1 MKQDLFFALLL
12 LQLPLPLSVETFGF
26 WHNNYTN
33 MAPKKLKLIDEEA
46 ACSGDD
52 SSDDSSDDGSDL
64 GSFLVSDGE
73 LSDSH
78 YITKE
83 ASSKK
88 FSIPNVTPKKRGR
101 PPGKVTVKSKTEAF
115 KPPGDSSYPSNDFSL
130 TITKTGSD
138 VGVDAVDKIAHFIEK
153 YCVKGGVATE
163 VGQRAFNLH
172 LQGMFRINWPS
183 RKEYIQELQKII
195 KRILPDDGKKYKVNL
210 KPFGAGQSFSA
221 MVGYITKDQGNSNLN
236 LYIFFSFDHY
246 RYRYFLIFNI
256 QVNLT
261 IKFVRITFLAKS
273 YRLVAETM
281 MLC

>member
-1 MKQDLFFALLL
+1 
-12 LQLPLPLSVETFGF
+12 
-26 WHNNYTN
+26 

-46 ACSGDD
+46 ACSEDD

-73 LSDSH
+73 LSESH
-78 YITKE
+78 YIAKE
-83 ASSKK
+83 TSSKK
-88 FSIPNVTPKKRGR
+88 SGSIPNVTPKKRGR
-101 PPGKVTVKSKTEAF
+101 PPGKASVKSKAEAF
-115 KPPGDSSYPSNDFSL
+115 KTPGDSSYPSNDFSL
-130 TITKTGSD
+130 TITKTGGD

-153 YCVKGGVATE
+153 YCIKGGVATE

-183 RKEYIQELQKII
+183 RKEYIQELQKIL
-195 KRILPDDGKKYKVNL
+195 KRTLPDDGKKYKINL

-221 MVGYITKDQGNSNLN
+221 MVGYITKDQGNSYLN
-236 LYIFFSFDHY
+236 LYILFSFDHY
-246 RYRYFLIFNI
+246 RYFLIIFNI

-261 IKFVRITFLAKS
+261 IKFARITFLAKS